1 MRARLVQ
8 PALFAAGLFACAA
21 VQADERAFV
30 TNQSAQ
36 TVSVVALP
44 QMAVLAT
51 LAVAGKPAGVAA
63 APDGRR
69 VYVSSPEG
77 PFVTVLGTDPPA
89 VLRQIALEGGPLG
102 IAVHPSGKPLYVAD
116 W

>member
-1 MRARLVQ
+1 MRARLVR
-8 PALFAAGLFACAA
+8 PVLFAAGLFACAVA
-21 VQADERAFV
+21 QADERAFV

-69 VYVSSPEG
+69 V
-77 PFVTVLGTDPPA
+77 
-89 VLRQIALEGGPLG
+89 
-102 IAVHPSGKPLYVAD
+102 
-116 W
+116 